1 MSRKRKQPDQP
12 AQKRRNWWRALP
24 FFLLIAVGF
33 VAYWNSFDVP
43 LVFDDLNSIQRNA
56 GVLFGDALQPSRLIS
71 RSLLFATFAM
81 NYAIG
86 GQNVWGYH
94 LVNLVLHIL
103 NGIIIFFIAQQVFRK
118 ANLAENKIVSWSL
131 LAALFFVAHPVQT
144 ESVTYISSRSEL
156 LSTLFYVIAFLIFV
170 RWPEV
175 KIGFGL
181 SILITVLF
189 MLGLGTKETVISLPA
204 TLLLYDFIFISGG
217 RVLAPFK
224 RWRFYLIFVT
234 TGLFAIYFLLTGSLK
249 FLLTSPYHLAPKYYF
264 LTETRVVVKY
274 IQLVF
279 LPVGL
284 NLNYDFST
292 SLGFLQPPV
301 LFSIAVILCFLVLA
315 WLIREREPVLSFSIF
330 WFFLTLAPTSSFIPI
345 LDVIFEHRLYLPLV
359 GVCLAFPVLMEHLVR
374 WTKVQRWLNWSVVR
388 YASIIIGVL
397 LIATILRNE
406 VWRSDERLWLD
417 VISKSPH
424 AARPYNA
431 LAFVYVNR
439 GETEKAIAISR
450 EGMRNVPSARHDFDE
465 TIGNL
470 YLKLNRVQEAIDM
483 FKDNIEESKRLG
495 LSDDGQSVSYN
506 NLGVTYL
513 YLWRTLQDRRSQFS
527 EQEFNRQRDDVLS
540 HAEDAFA
547 ESLKRDPGNEW
558 SLDSYVNV
566 AFDWGKADALIADQ
580 LKNGEATNFRAL
592 YTIGKIRFL
601 QKNYKE
607 AAEYF
612 EKAEALDKT
621 RNLLYYNHGYA
632 LDQMGDIDGAI
643 AKYTMAIRID
653 PIFSEAH
660 HNVALLYVKK
670 GDFANAIANLNEV
683 LRRDPNNV
691 LSNLEL
697 AKIYVKQGNRTSAR
711 DAIQLILRVSP
722 QNPDALALLQYVNS
736 TGM

>member
-1 MSRKRKQPDQP
+1 V
-12 AQKRRNWWRALP
+12 LP

-43 LVFDDLNSIQRNA
+43 FVFDDLNSIQRN
-56 GVLFGDALQPSRLIS
+56 GTVLFGTSLLPSQLLS

-81 NYAIG
+81 NYAIS

-103 NGIIIFFIAQQVFRK
+103 NSIVIFFIAQQVFRK
-118 ANLAENKIVSWSL
+118 ANVAASQIVSWSL

-156 LSTLFYVIAFLIFV
+156 LSTFFYVIAVLVFV
-170 RWPEV
+170 RWSEV
-175 KIGFGL
+175 EIGFGL
-181 SILITVLF
+181 SILITAFFL
-189 MLGLGTKETVISLPA
+189 LGLGTKETVISLPA
-204 TLLLYDFIFISGG
+204 TLLLYDFIFISRG
-217 RVLAPFK
+217 RVLAPLK

-234 TGLFAIYFLLTGSLK
+234 TGLLAIYVLLTGSLK
-249 FLLTSPYHLAPKYYF
+249 FLLNSPYHLAPKYYF

-279 LPVGL
+279 LPIGL

-292 SLGFLQPPV
+292 SVGFLQPPV
-301 LFSIAVILCFLVLA
+301 VFSITLILCFLGLA
-315 WLIREREPVLSFSIF
+315 WLIREKEPVLSFSIF
-330 WFFLTLAPTSSFIPI
+330 WFFLTLAPTSSFVPI

-359 GVCLAFPVLMEHLVR
+359 GVCFAFPVMVEHLVR

-388 YASIIIGVL
+388 YASVIIGVL

-406 VWRSDERLWLD
+406 VWRNDERLWLD

-431 LAFVYVNR
+431 LAFIYLNR
-439 GETEKAIAISR
+439 GEPEKAVAISK

-465 TIGNL
+465 TLGNL
-470 YLKLNRVQEAIDM
+470 YLKLNRVQDAIEM
-483 FKDNIEESKRLG
+483 FRDNIEESKRLG
-495 LSDDGQSVSYN
+495 LTDDGQSVSYN
-506 NLGVTYL
+506 NLAVTYL
-513 YLWRTLQDRRSQFS
+513 YLWRTLKDQKSQLS
-527 EQEFNRQRDDVLS
+527 EQEFNRQKDDVLS

-558 SLDSYVNV
+558 SLDGYINV
-566 AFDWGKADALIADQ
+566 AYDWGKADSLIADQ
-580 LKNGEATNFRAL
+580 LKNGDETANFRAL

-601 QKNYKE
+601 EKNYKE

-612 EKAEALDKT
+612 EKAEHLDKT
-621 RNLLYYNHGYA
+621 KSLLYYNHGYA
-632 LDQMGDIDGAI
+632 LDQSGDIDGAI
-643 AKYTMAIRID
+643 AKYTRAIQID
-653 PIFSEAH
+653 PLFSEAH
-660 HNVALLYVKK
+660 HNIALLYEKK
-670 GDFANAIANLNEV
+670 GDFANAIANFNEV
-683 LRRDPNNV
+683 LRRDPNNI
-691 LSNLEL
+691 LANLEL
-697 AKIYVKQGNRTSAR
+697 AKIYTKQGNRASAR
-711 DAIQLILRVSP
+711 DEIQLILRVSP

-736 TGM
+736 NGM